1 MEVTV
6 IPIPQNCVCV
16 QLLSHVQLF
25 GTPWTVAHQAPLF
38 MGLSR
43 QEYRSEL
50 PFPPP
55 EDLPNP
61 GIGPSSLMSPA
72 LEGGFFT
79 TSTTWEALK
88 LHGFKLT

>member
-25 GTPWTVAHQAPLF
+25 GTPWMVAHQAPLF

-55 EDLPNP
+55 GVLPKP
-61 GIGPSSLMSPA
+61 GIEPASPASPA
-72 LEGGFFT
+72 LQVDSSPLSRHT
-79 TSTTWEALK
+79 I
-88 LHGFKLT
+88 LHTEL